1 MLGRTKEEHLL
12 PQLLRLGDLTWPRL
26 GRGNHLIR
34 IGRNEELFAVERRL
48 VLADTVDEA
57 VAGGLE
63 EKGAEVVG
71 IGEAQA
77 RVAEPAQN
85 VAPDRL
91 DDIDGVE
98 LGPQPRRQLAAN

>member
-63 EKGAEVVG
+63 EKGAAAVG
-71 IGEAQA
+71 GEWPCAKTA
-77 RVAEPAQN
+77 RRRGTPA
-85 VAPDRL
+85 
-91 DDIDGVE
+91 
-98 LGPQPRRQLAAN
+98 RRQRRRHCTAWSGGWPGRRSS